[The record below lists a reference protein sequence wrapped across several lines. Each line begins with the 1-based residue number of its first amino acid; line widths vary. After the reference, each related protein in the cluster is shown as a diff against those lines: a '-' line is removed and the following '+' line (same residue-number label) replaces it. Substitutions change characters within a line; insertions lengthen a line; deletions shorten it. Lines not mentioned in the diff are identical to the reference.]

1 MIKKILIALAIIFVG
16 IQFIPVDRSNPPVTQ
31 EINTPEKVS
40 IILETS
46 CYDCHSNETNWPWY
60 AYVAPVSFFVAGD
73 VNTARKHLN
82 FSEWDKYDEKRKSK
96 KLDGIVELVEK
107 GVMPLSSYTFL
118 HTDAKL
124 NPKKVKI
131 IKDWFV
137 SSSSENEPVRYKK
150 EEEIEND

>member
-1 MIKKILIALAIIFVG
+1 MFKKMLIVIGIIVIG
-16 IQFIPVDRSNPPVTQ
+16 IQFIPVDRSNPPVTE
-31 EINTPEKVS
+31 EIIAPEKVS

-82 FSEWDKYDEKRKSK
+82 FSEWDKYDEKRRSK
-96 KLDGIVELVEK
+96 KLDGVMELVEK

-118 HTDAKL
+118 HSDAKM
-124 NPKKVKI
+124 NPEKVKV
-131 IKDWFV
+131 IKDWV
-137 SSSSENEPVRYKK
+137 NSTSNGDTPVRYKQEK
-150 EEEIEND
+150 EIEND

>member
-1 MIKKILIALAIIFVG
+1 MFKKMLIVIAIIVIG
-16 IQFIPVDRSNPPVTQ
+16 IQFIPVDRSNPPVTE
-31 EINTPEKVS
+31 EIIAPEKVS

-82 FSEWDKYDEKRKSK
+82 FSEWDKYDEKRRSK
-96 KLDGIVELVEK
+96 KLDGVMELVEK

-118 HTDAKL
+118 HSDAKM
-124 NPKKVKI
+124 NPEKVKV
-131 IKDWFV
+131 IKDWV
-137 SSSSENEPVRYKK
+137 NSTSNGDTPVRYKQEK
-150 EEEIEND
+150 EIEND